1 MPLPGNNSLDSTSRT
16 AGFAQPLPS
25 RDKLLWIYERLT
37 LIREFEERL
46 KWLVETGVPVGAV
59 HYYTG
64 QEACAVGVCAAL
76 EPTDW
81 IASTHRGHGHC
92 IAKGVEVHRM
102 MAELYG
108 KTTGS
113 NHAKGGSMHI
123 TDVRVGMLG
132 VNPIVGMGVTHAVG
146 AALSAK
152 VRKTNQVAAA
162 FFGEGGASIGAV
174 HEAMNL
180 AAIWKLPVVFVCE
193 NNGYAQATPVEYAVS
208 VPRIADRAVA
218 YSMPGVTVDGQDAIA
233 VWEAAATAVERARRG
248 EGPSLIE
255 CMTYRY
261 YGHHQGDDTARYRTP
276 EEEQA
281 ARDRDCIR
289 RFREQMVDQR
299 FFTAAELETIEAAN
313 RKKIDE
319 AVAFAESSPLPKPAD
334 LLTDVYVPAR
344 DGGQK

>member
-1 MPLPGNNSLDSTSRT
+1 M
-16 AGFAQPLPS
+16 
-25 RDKLLWIYERLT
+25 YERMT

-92 IAKGVEVHRM
+92 IAKGVETHRM

-108 KTTGS
+108 KLTGS
-113 NHAKGGSMHI
+113 NRGKGGSMHI

-132 VNPIVGMGVTHAVG
+132 VNPIVGMGATHAVG
-146 AALSAK
+146 AALSAR
-152 VRKTNQVAAA
+152 VRKTSQVAAS
-162 FFGEGGASIGAV
+162 FFGEGAASIGAV

-193 NNGYAQATPVEYAVS
+193 NNGYAQSTPVEYAVS
-208 VPRIADRAVA
+208 VPRIADRAAA
-218 YSMPGVTVDGQDAIA
+218 YSMPGVTVDGQDVLAI
-233 VWEAAATAVERARRG
+233 WEAAVAAVERARAG
-248 EGPSLIE
+248 DGPSLIE

-261 YGHHQGDDTARYRTP
+261 YGHHQGDDTHRYRTK
-276 EEEQA
+276 EEEEA
-281 ARDRDCIR
+281 ARERDCIR
-289 RFREQMVDQR
+289 RFRHELMEQ
-299 FFTAAELETIEAAN
+299 AAVREEELDAIDTGN
-313 RKKIDE
+313 RKKIDD
-319 AVAFAESSPLPKPAD
+319 AVAFAEASPLPQAAD
-334 LLTDVYVPAR
+334 LLTDVYVNEPE
-344 DGGQK
+344 GEWE

>member
-1 MPLPGNNSLDSTSRT
+1 MPSKSNRSLATSA
-16 AGFAQPLPS
+16 AGLARALPS
-25 RDKLLWIYERLT
+25 REKLLWMYERLT

-76 EPTDW
+76 EPSDW

-113 NHAKGGSMHI
+113 NRAKGGSMHI

-152 VRKTNQVAAA
+152 VCKTGQVAAA

-180 AAIWKLPVVFVCE
+180 AAIWKLPVIFVCE

-208 VPRIADRAVA
+208 VPRIADRAAA

-233 VWEAAATAVERARRG
+233 VWEAVMTAVERARHG

-261 YGHHQGDDTARYRTP
+261 YGHHQGDDTARYRAR

-281 ARDRDCIR
+281 ARERDCIL
-289 RFREQMVDQR
+289 RFREQMLDQNLL
-299 FFTAAELETIEAAN
+299 TAAELDAIESAN

-319 AVAFAESSPLPKPAD
+319 AVVFAESSPLPQPAD
-334 LLTDVYVPAR
+334 LFTDVYVPAR
-344 DGGQK
+344 DGGRK

>member
-1 MPLPGNNSLDSTSRT
+1 MQNKTSRSSSGRA
-16 AGFAQPLPS
+16 AGLAQNLPS
-25 RDKLLWIYERLT
+25 REKLLWMYEHLA

-64 QEACAVGVCAAL
+64 QEACAVGVCATL
-76 EPTDW
+76 EPSDW

-113 NHAKGGSMHI
+113 NRAKGGSIHI

-152 VRKTNQVAAA
+152 VRKTSQVAAA

-180 AAIWKLPVVFVCE
+180 AAIWKLPVIFVCE

-208 VPRIADRAVA
+208 VPRIADRAAA

-233 VWEAAATAVERARRG
+233 VWEATAIAVERARRG

-261 YGHHQGDDTARYRTP
+261 YGHHQGDDTARYRTR
-276 EEEQA
+276 EEEQS
-281 ARDRDCIR
+281 ARERDCIR
-289 RFREQMVDQR
+289 RFREQMLDQQLL
-299 FFTAAELETIEAAN
+299 TAAELDAIEAASC
-313 RKKIDE
+313 KKIDD
-319 AVAFAESSPLPKPAD
+319 AVAFAESSPLPQPAD
-334 LLTDVYVPAR
+334 LFTDVYVPTR
-344 DGGQK
+344 DGEQQ